1 MEKQLAASWTLLEYT
16 LHSTPLHE
24 ALEEIIMRIDN
35 TENTCEKQHN
45 ADKQE
50 QVFGKV
56 TAYDMRERGFVGK
69 TF

>member
-1 MEKQLAASWTLLEYT
+1 
-16 LHSTPLHE
+16 
-24 ALEEIIMRIDN
+24 MRIDN

-69 TF
+69 NKKRKMGFLSY